1 MLKLVVPTMMLIPS
15 TCFTHH
21 KTIWLSPTAYSTAI
35 IILTL
40 IVLNPGDM
48 LMNTN
53 GLLLGSDQISTPLL
67 ILSCWLLPLMFM
79 ASQSSMSQD
88 PNPQKRL
95 FITALALLQLA
106 LLLVFMALDLMLFY
120 TAFEATLIP
129 TLMVIAR
136 WGTQTERL
144 GAGMYF
150 LLYTITSSMPLLM
163 ALLWIYNMK
172 GTLSI
177 MLLQLMSPMTLTFW
191 TDMMLWLSVLLAFL
205 VKVPIYGLHLWLPKA
220 HVEAPIAGSMV
231 LAAVLLK
238 LGGYGLLR
246 VTNLLTEQNNSSYT
260 LPLTV
265 ALWGSLMTGMICLRQ
280 TDLKSLIAYSSV
292 SHMGLMTSSI
302 LTRNQLALSGSM
314 TMMIAHG
321 LTSSMLF
328 CLANITYERTHSR
341 TLLLAQGVQLT
352 TPTMTSWWLLA
363 CLTNM
368 ALPPTINF
376 IGELTLMISL
386 FSWSDVTIL
395 LTGLS
400 ASITS
405 IYTLHMFSSTQQG
418 TLPSHIITMTPT
430 QTREH
435 LLMLMHSAPSLALIM
450 APQLMCS
457 Q

>member
-1 MLKLVVPTMMLIPS
+1 MLKIIVPTVMLIPS
-15 TCFTHH
+15 TCLTST
-21 KTIWLSPTAYSTAI
+21 KITWLSPTAYSTI
-35 IILTL
+35 IVILSMV
-40 IVLNPGDM
+40 VLNPGDF
-48 LMNTN
+48 LMSTS

-79 ASQSSMSQD
+79 ASQSSMLRN
-88 PNPQKRL
+88 PTPQKRL
-95 FITALALLQLA
+95 FITALALLQLT
-106 LLLVFMALDLMLFY
+106 LMLVFMSSDLMLFY

-136 WGTQTERL
+136 WGSQTERL

-150 LLYTITSSMPLLM
+150 LLYTITSSMPLLI
-163 ALLWIYNMK
+163 AVLWMYNMK

-177 MLLQLMSPMTLTFW
+177 ILLQLLPPVALMFWANTLLW
-191 TDMMLWLSVLLAFL
+191 TSLMLAFL
-205 VKVPIYGLHLWLPKA
+205 VKIPVYGLHLWLPKA

-246 VTNLLTEQNNSSYT
+246 ITNLLTEQTTSSYV
-260 LPLTV
+260 LLMTV

-302 LTRNQLALSGSM
+302 LTRNQLATPGSM
-314 TMMIAHG
+314 TVMVAHG

-328 CLANITYERTHSR
+328 CLANTTYERTHSR
-341 TLLLAQGVQLT
+341 TLLMTQGVQLT
-352 TPTMTSWWLLA
+352 TPTMASWWLLA
-363 CLTNM
+363 CLMNM

-376 IGELTLMISL
+376 IGEFTLMVSL
-386 FSWSDVTIL
+386 FNWVDVTAI
-395 LTGLS
+395 LTGMS
-400 ASITS
+400 AFITS
-405 IYTLHMFSSTQQG
+405 IYSLHMFSSTQQG
-418 TLPSHIITMTPT
+418 TLPSHTITLSPT

-435 LLMLMHSAPSLALIM
+435 LLMTMHTAPSLTLM
-450 APQLMCS
+450 TSPQLTFN

>member
-120 TAFEATLIP
+120 TTFEATLIP

>member
-1 MLKLVVPTMMLIPS
+1 MLKLMVPTMMVIPS
-15 TCFTHH
+15 TCFTHP
-21 KTIWLSPTAYSTAI
+21 KTVWLLPTAYSTAI

-40 IVLNPGDM
+40 LILNPGDS
-48 LMNTN
+48 LTSTN
-53 GLLLGSDQISTPLL
+53 GLLLGSDQVSTPLL

-79 ASQSSMSQD
+79 ASQNSMSQD
-88 PNPQKRL
+88 PYPQKRL
-95 FITALALLQLA
+95 FITTLALLQLA

-120 TAFEATLIP
+120 IAFEATLIP

-144 GAGMYF
+144 GAGLYF
-150 LLYTITSSMPLLM
+150 LFYTITSSMPLLM
-163 ALLWIYNMK
+163 ALLWVYNMK

-177 MLLQLMSPMTLTFW
+177 LLLQLTPPMAHMFW
-191 TDMMLWLSVLLAFL
+191 TDMMLWLSLLLAFL
-205 VKVPIYGLHLWLPKA
+205 VKIPIYGLHLWLPKA

-246 VTNLLTEQNNSSYT
+246 VTNLLTEQTNSSYV
-260 LPLTV
+260 LPLAV

-314 TMMIAHG
+314 IMMIAHG

-328 CLANITYERTHSR
+328 CLANVTYERTHSR

-352 TPTMTSWWLLA
+352 TPAMTSWWLLA

-376 IGELTLMISL
+376 IGELTLTVSL
-386 FSWSDVTIL
+386 FSWSDITIL

-400 ASITS
+400 MFITS
-405 IYTLHMFSSTQQG
+405 VYTLHMFSSTQQG

-435 LLMLMHSAPSLALIM
+435 LLMLMHSAPSLTLIM

-457 Q
+457 

>member
-1 MLKLVVPTMMLIPS
+1 MLKIVMPTMMLIPS
-15 TCFTHH
+15 TCLATA
-21 KTIWLSPTAYSTAI
+21 KNTWLSPTAYSTAI
-35 IILTL
+35 IILGML
-40 IVLNPGDM
+40 VLNPGDI
-48 LMNTN
+48 LMNTS

-67 ILSCWLLPLMFM
+67 MLSCWLLPLMFM
-79 ASQSSMSQD
+79 ASQSSMSH
-88 PNPQKRL
+88 NPDQQKRL

-106 LLLVFMALDLMLFY
+106 LMLVFMALDLMLFY

-136 WGTQTERL
+136 WGSQTERL
-144 GAGMYF
+144 GAGLYF
-150 LLYTITSSMPLLM
+150 LLYTITSSMPLLI
-163 ALLWIYNMK
+163 ALLWVYNMK
-172 GTLSI
+172 GSTSI
-177 MLLQLMSPMTLTFW
+177 TLLQLLPPVTLMFW
-191 TDMMLWLSVLLAFL
+191 TNTLLWTSLMLAFL
-205 VKVPIYGLHLWLPKA
+205 VKIPIYGLHLWLPKA

-231 LAAVLLK
+231 LAAILLK

-246 VTNLLTEQNNSSYT
+246 VTNLLTEQTTTPYI
-260 LPLTV
+260 LPLAV
-265 ALWGSLMTGMICLRQ
+265 ALWGALMTGMICLRQ

-302 LTRNQLALSGSM
+302 LTRNQLAPSGSM
-314 TMMIAHG
+314 IMMVAHG

-341 TLLLAQGVQLT
+341 TLLLTQGVQLT
-352 TPTMTSWWLLA
+352 TPAMTSWWLLA

-376 IGELTLMISL
+376 IGELTLMVSL
-386 FSWSDVTIL
+386 FDWADITIF

-400 ASITS
+400 AFITS

-418 TLPSHIITMTPT
+418 TLPTHIITMSPT

-435 LLMLMHSAPSLALIM
+435 LLMTLHSAPSIALIFI
-450 APQLMCS
+450 PQLMYY